1 MCKKQCKSSQII
13 EENKNKMAEMLVLH
27 RSIFAHMLENIAP
40 TATIA
45 DIEKVQELVDNIDEV
60 LGNE

>member
-27 RSIFAHMLENIAP
+27 RSIFVHMLENVP
-40 TATIA
+40 DTATVA
-45 DIEKVQELVDNIDEV
+45 DIEKVQDLVASIDEV
-60 LGNE
+60 LGDE